1 MPNLQTPGNTTPPP
15 TRNRPGHLL
24 SVRCLNRA
32 LSRSPQRMACG
43 GASTSWCSVTESRH
57 VGRPIR
63 AADGPGRH
71 WVAGPGPAALGA
83 RLQVARVL
91 QRGARGRLGGHA
103 HVVGLLGA
111 PEEADDREREGA
123 PADAQAGQARALA
136 ERAQHDQVAVLPHPA
151 HARRL
156 PGARQSLAVSR
167 RPPMHARGTAQAI
180 IVLYKDGMSRPW
192 PACGVASK
200 SAGRLTEAAA
210 ASFSDTR
217 RHTCACPVPARLA
230 ALA

>member
-15 TRNRPGHLL
+15 TRNRPGHLP

-43 GASTSWCSVTESRH
+43 GASTSWCSVTES
-57 VGRPIR
+57 
-63 AADGPGRH
+63 
-71 WVAGPGPAALGA
+71 

-111 PEEADDREREGA
+111 PEEADHREREGA

-167 RPPMHARGTAQAI
+167 RPPMHARGTAQAM
-180 IVLYKDGMSRPW
+180 IVLYEDGMSRPW

-200 SAGRLTEAAA
+200 SAGGLAEAAA
-210 ASFSDTR
+210 AGFSDTR
-217 RHTCACPVPARLA
+217 RHTCACPVPARPA